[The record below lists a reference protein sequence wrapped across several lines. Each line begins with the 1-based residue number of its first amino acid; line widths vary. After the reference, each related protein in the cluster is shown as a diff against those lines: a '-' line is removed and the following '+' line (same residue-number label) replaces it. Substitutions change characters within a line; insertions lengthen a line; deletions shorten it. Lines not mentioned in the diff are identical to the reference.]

1 MHHNVNIKLNII
13 IIMKVEKILAVEY
26 QTTFAVE
33 KNLKNPGLTG
43 NRTLTFAM
51 TRRNALSIKL
61 T

>member
-51 TRRNALSIKL
+51 TGRNALSDQ
-61 T
+61 